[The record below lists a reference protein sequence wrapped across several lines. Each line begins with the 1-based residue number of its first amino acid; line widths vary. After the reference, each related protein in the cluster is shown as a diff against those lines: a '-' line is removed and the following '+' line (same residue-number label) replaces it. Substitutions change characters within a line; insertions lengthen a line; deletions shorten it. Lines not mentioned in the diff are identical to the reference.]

1 MIADLLVA
9 QFYGGVL
16 TREQFERRVASESN
30 TAALGSFLYALV
42 DHPDPKQR
50 DTEFVLRA
58 LQENAVIIAQS
69 RWPATV
75 EIVARIRLEDWAGAL
90 EIFEGRFK
98 PQYLMLLTPMSYDF
112 VRSLIYSRLGRD
124 VEAQQAYKR
133 GMLAWDEATLDYP
146 EVWNQSDAHRWR
158 TEAEAVLAK

>member
-1 MIADLLVA
+1 VA

-16 TREQFERRVASESN
+16 SREAFEGRVASESN
-30 TAALGSFLYALV
+30 SAALGGFLYALV

-50 DTEFVLRA
+50 DPEFALRA
-58 LQENAVIIAQS
+58 LQDNAVIIVQA

-98 PQYLMLLTPMSYDF
+98 PQFLMLLTPMSYDF
-112 VRSLIYSRLGRD
+112 VRSLIYSHLGRD
-124 VEAQQAYKR
+124 VEALQAYKR
-133 GMLAWDEATLDYP
+133 GMLAWEEATLDYP
-146 EVWNQSDAHRWR
+146 TVWDHSDAQRWR
-158 TEAEAVLAK
+158 SEAEAVLAK